1 MKKHLAT
8 LFFIISINKKF
19 ATLSIASGLL
29 GGLLP
34 TLITIITALLV
45 NAITTASAT
54 RSESTWYVIF
64 LIGSEAA
71 ISLLIIIKERFMS
84 ALTGSETTKTKQELT
99 RRVLI
104 KTASL
109 ELSERENSKSKQAY
123 DFVTRYGIPRA
134 VYLPTRITS
143 LATSLTSLGG
153 ATLVTMKTSPYAG
166 IFVILFALPTFFLTA
181 AVESKKRGMQNNFH
195 EDYARSSY
203 IELLLTN
210 LLYAKE
216 VLFFGLK
223 DKLINLYDAYNHKIN
238 KKTND
243 HSWFAI
249 YTLFTSDFLGVISVY
264 AVYCATAVAAAQGKV
279 SIGSAASILLCCRQV
294 QSSFSL
300 FLTTISSLQSELTEA
315 SSVPQYI
322 LDDPNTAANRPAL
335 PCISSEEKGIVFEN
349 VWFKYPDTEDYC
361 LCNINFCIPPKS
373 SFAIVGINGAG
384 KTTLL
389 KLICGLYKPTRGQA
403 RLDGVDIYSID
414 RAYLR
419 TRMSA
424 IFQDYAKYQF
434 PVDLNIG
441 IGAVG
446 EPREERLW
454 WAAECAS
461 ASDLIKKLPAG
472 LDTQLGRA
480 FKGGIDLSGGEWQR
494 IAAARAYAPDA
505 DVLVLDEPTASLDVV
520 NEMRLTNEFLLSKKS
535 KTVILV
541 SHRFGSVRR
550 ADQIA
555 LISEGTISEIGSHD
569 ELMSLRSGYHY
580 LFNTHAEQFFSN
592 EE

>member
-8 LFFIISINKKF
+8 LFFIISINKRF
-19 ATLSIASGLL
+19 FIFSIASGLL

-34 TLITIITALLV
+34 TLITILTALLV
-45 NAITTASAT
+45 NAIATAST
-54 RSESTWYVIF
+54 TKSGSTGHVIF
-64 LIGSEAA
+64 LIGSEATVA
-71 ISLLIIIKERFMS
+71 LLIIMRERFMS
-84 ALTGSETTKTKQELT
+84 AVTGSEITKIKQELT
-99 RRVLI
+99 RRVLV
-104 KTASL
+104 KMANL
-109 ELSERENSKSKQAY
+109 ELSERENLTSKQAY

-143 LATSLTSLGG
+143 IATSLTSLGG
-153 ATLVTMKTSPYAG
+153 ATLVTIKTSSYAG

-181 AVESKKRGMQNNFH
+181 AVESKKRRMQDNFH
-195 EDYARSSY
+195 EDYSRSSY
-203 IELLLTN
+203 VELLLTN
-210 LLYAKE
+210 LAYAKE
-216 VLFFGLK
+216 VLFFGLAN
-223 DKLINLYDAYNHKIN
+223 KLLHLYDLHNNKIN
-238 KKTND
+238 RKAID
-243 HSWFAI
+243 HAWFAI
-249 YTLFTSDFLGVISVY
+249 YTLLTADFLGVISVY
-264 AVYCATAVAAAQGKV
+264 AVYCVTAVAAAQGKV

-294 QSSFSL
+294 QSGFSL

-322 LDDPNTAANRPAL
+322 LDDPNTTANRTAL
-335 PCISSEEKGIVFEN
+335 PDMSSKEKGIVFEN

-361 LCNINFCIPPKS
+361 LCNINFYIPPKS

-389 KLICGLYKPTRGQA
+389 KLICGLYKPTRGHV
-403 RLDGVDIYSID
+403 RLDGVDIYSMD
-414 RAYLR
+414 RGYLR

-434 PVDLNIG
+434 PVALNIG

-446 EPREERLW
+446 EPQEERLW

-472 LDTQLGRA
+472 LSTQLGRA
-480 FKGGIDLSGGEWQR
+480 FRGGVDLSGGEWQR
-494 IAAARAYAPDA
+494 IATARAYVPDA

-520 NEMRLTNEFLLSKKS
+520 NEMRLTNEFLLSKQT
-535 KTVILV
+535 KTIILV

-555 LISEGTISEIGSHD
+555 LVSDGTISEIGSHD

-580 LFNTHAEQFFSN
+580 LFNTHAEQLFSN